1 MFKSLMLSS
10 VLFLSACATAP
21 VAVLQGKL
29 TPPADQGYVV
39 VALTLN
45 SFDQDGAN
53 AWLRLEGSKGPIDLN
68 ASILHD
74 TIAAPNKNA
83 IGKLH
88 LLSLA
93 PGQYTVQQAMGDW
106 SYTAAGW
113 PQQRHDQ
120 LPMGQSFEVKAGEVT
135 YLGEVHLALS
145 FKSSLKISDQHERD
159 FYALGQ
165 KYGIIDTS
173 NIKTHLLSTPA
184 Q

>member
-1 MFKSLMLSS
+1 MFKSLILSS
-10 VLFLSACATAP
+10 VLFLSACASAP

-53 AWLRLEGSKGPIDLN
+53 AWLRLEGPTGRSDLN

-93 PGQYTVQQAMGDW
+93 PGQYTVQQAVGDW

-120 LPMGQSFEVKAGEVT
+120 LPMGQSFEVKAGEVI

-145 FKSSLKISDQHERD
+145 FKSSVKISDQHERD

-165 KYGIIDTS
+165 NYGISDSS
-173 NIKTHLLSTPA
+173 NIKIRLLSSPN
-184 Q
+184 

>member
-1 MFKSLMLSS
+1 MFKSLILSS
-10 VLFLSACATAP
+10 VLFLSACATTP

-53 AWLRLEGSKGPIDLN
+53 AWLRLQGPNSRSDLN

-93 PGQYTVQQAMGDW
+93 PGQYTVQQALGDW

-113 PQQRHDQ
+113 PQQRRDQ
-120 LPMGQSFEVKAGEVT
+120 MPIGQSFEVKAGEVI

-145 FKSSLKISDQHERD
+145 FQSSLKMSDQHERD

-165 KYGIIDTS
+165 QYGVSDTS
-173 NIKTHLLSTPA
+173 NIKTQLLSNPA